1 MNILLLSIL
10 IFGQLGLYDQF
21 NRFSNEIHY
30 PIKNQNNT
38 YKFYLEIEEGVS
50 MNLWNDKRHTF
61 DPVIR
66 KSDGHFYV
74 RNSAYSED
82 CNSLTLVNDTK
93 QLDSIIIGSGLYRH
107 MILINKMFPGT
118 PIVVPLNGL
127 VEVTV
132 KNKLMSEAIRFNLKL
147 FISV

>member
-1 MNILLLSIL
+1 MNILFLTIL
-10 IFGQLGLYDQF
+10 IYSQLGLYDQF
-21 NRFSNEIHY
+21 NKFSNEIYY
-30 PIKNQNNT
+30 PIKSENNT
-38 YKFYLEIEEGVS
+38 YKFYLEIEDGVS
-50 MNLWNDKRHTF
+50 MSLWNENRHTF
-61 DPVIR
+61 DPVIK

-93 QLDSIIIGSGLYRH
+93 QLDSIIVGSGTHRQ

-118 PIVVPLNGL
+118 PIVVPLNAK

-147 FISV
+147 FIRV